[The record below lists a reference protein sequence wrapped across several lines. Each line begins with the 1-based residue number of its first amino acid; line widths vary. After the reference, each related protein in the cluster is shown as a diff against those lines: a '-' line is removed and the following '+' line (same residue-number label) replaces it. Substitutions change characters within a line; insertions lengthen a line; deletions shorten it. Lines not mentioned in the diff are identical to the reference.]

1 MSCDTQM
8 NKNQAYAVPNASKS
22 TQPNRNTV
30 EAMQPA
36 NDSMSLLK
44 TEDKW
49 CTPEELYLNRGQKPH
64 HVDLSRKLKT
74 CRLYRAFGSETPK
87 YCNLDRF
94 SLCPSCF
101 QRLSRQKTENY
112 VRKLSQICCQ
122 HSLVPV
128 YITVCIPAGPDLLE
142 RFNQLESVLQKIR
155 QSRTNYSNG
164 RVQFNE
170 FCHPHH
176 LLWILE
182 VDRASN
188 GIDWFPHAHG
198 IALNPQSDWK
208 FDLPALHDKWG
219 DFSDSPLSPHVRASR
234 SIQRMVDSGRYAP
247 TVVSTNI
254 RRKIRYSL
262 KSSSTHKER
271 LLSVPD
277 RVFAYDALSNRR
289 LVREWSMLS

>member
-8 NKNQAYAVPNASKS
+8 NKNQAYAVPHASKP

-30 EAMQPA
+30 EAMQP

-94 SLCPSCF
+94 SLCTSCF

-112 VRKLSQICCQ
+112 VRKLCHICRE

-128 YITVCIPAGPDLLE
+128 YITVRIPAGPDLGE
-142 RFNQLESVLQKIR
+142 RFTKLESVLQKIR

-164 RVQFNE
+164 KVQFNE
-170 FCHPHH
+170 FCRPKH
-176 LLWILE
+176 LLWFLE
-182 VDRASN
+182 VDRSSN
-188 GIDWFPHAHG
+188 NVDWFPHAHG
-198 IALNPQSDWK
+198 IALNPVADWK
-208 FDLPALHDKWG
+208 FDLPALRDKWG
-219 DFSDSPLSPHVRASR
+219 DFSDSPLQPNVRTSTG
-234 SIQRMVDSGRYAP
+234 IQGIVDSGRYDP
-247 TVVSTNI
+247 TVIATNI
-254 RRKIRYSL
+254 RRKICYSL
-262 KSSSTHKER
+262 KSSSKHKER
-271 LLSVPD
+271 LLSVSD
-277 RVFAYDALSNRR
+277 RVSAYDALSNRR